1 MVTPDKPDLS
11 SLPEGLT
18 GGDLVKIPAGT
29 RIFQSGD
36 ACSQFFYLIDGTI
49 RVDLIAKGGRAIM
62 LYRFGADET
71 CILTTSCL
79 LSGDNYCAE
88 AHTETDITVYVV
100 PFASFES
107 QLNQSEEFRRLV
119 FSSFSERLASM
130 MGKIEEVAFI
140 PIETRLAARLL
151 ELGTAH
157 SIIHVTHEQLSVDL
171 GTAREVVSRKLAQWE
186 KQGLVARARGTVT
199 LINIGKLK
207 TIAALGD

>member
-1 MVTPDKPDLS
+1 MATPDARDLS
-11 SLPEGLT
+11 SLPDGLK
-18 GGDLVKIPAGT
+18 GGDLVKVPSGT

-36 ACSQFFYLIDGTI
+36 ACSQFFYLMEGTI
-49 RVDLIAKGGRAIM
+49 RVDLIAKGGRSIM

-100 PFASFES
+100 PFTSFED

-130 MGKIEEVAFI
+130 MGKIEEVAFV

-151 ELGTAH
+151 EIRSTDNV
-157 SIIHVTHEQLSVDL
+157 IHATHEQLSIDL

-186 KQGLVARARGTVT
+186 RKGLVARARGTVK
-199 LINIGKLK
+199 LVNIQKLEA
-207 TIAALGD
+207 ISALGD